1 MSDEPVYI
9 LTEAE
14 AATVLRCAEEDE
26 NMLDLLPQVDA
37 YIATATGRDWAADE
51 TIHPT
56 AKSAARMLLVRWHE
70 DPGGMAAGAAL
81 GFGLSAALS
90 QLEAVALTLETSGVP
105 DEALALTASN
115 PANGAMNVAVTVN
128 PTLVFNHEMD
138 ASAEEAISLQNEDGI
153 EIDITNALDVTGKIL
168 TITPESDLEADTG
181 YTLVIEAAA
190 DIYGQ
195 TLSKEIAFTTA

>member
-1 MSDEPVYI
+1 
-9 LTEAE
+9 
-14 AATVLRCAEEDE
+14 
-26 NMLDLLPQVDA
+26 
-37 YIATATGRDWAADE
+37 
-51 TIHPT
+51 
-56 AKSAARMLLVRWHE
+56 
-70 DPGGMAAGAAL
+70 
-81 GFGLSAALS
+81 
-90 QLEAVALTLETSGVP
+90 
-105 DEALALTASN
+105 
-115 PANGAMNVAVTVN
+115 
-128 PTLVFNHEMD
+128 MD